1 MYDSELPVR
10 CRNISGT
17 LFKSRLGSG
26 EAGPAVGAVLT
37 RGGREQGRGGARA
50 RPEFPAPVGE
60 GTVVPRSA

>member
-26 EAGPAVGAVLT
+26 EAPVPSRPHSAHVW
-37 RGGREQGRGGARA
+37 A
-50 RPEFPAPVGE
+50 RP
-60 GTVVPRSA
+60 VPSRPHTRVDRAGADVAHSPGH